1 MAALPSLRQ
10 LSYLVTLS
18 ETLHFTEAARRSFVT
33 QSTLSGGIMEL
44 ERLLGGVLVERD
56 RQNVRLTPL
65 GEQVVA
71 RARVLLADA
80 QDLMRLS
87 REMSEPLTGDLH
99 LGIIP
104 TIAPFILTQL
114 LSAVQKE
121 LPRIKLHLHEAQSE
135 KIIESLEHGT
145 LDMVV
150 LALPFDTHGLKVK
163 DIASEKLFVV
173 CHKKDQH
180 ALAAKE
186 IDDLDLSRLILLE
199 EGHCL
204 RDHTLSAC
212 PINDRKND
220 SRLKA
225 SSLPTLLEMVLAN
238 LGFTML
244 PEIAIQNASL
254 VGHNEL
260 TVHPIKNAPERTL
273 ALITRKST
281 PLQTEFDLLHE
292 ILARITQN
300 ILSDNAKY
308 MNHQG

>member
-44 ERLLGGVLVERD
+44 ERLLGGMLVERD

-65 GEQVVA
+65 GEEVVA

-99 LGIIP
+99 FGIIP

-114 LSAVQKE
+114 LNQVQEK
-121 LPRIKLHLHEAQSE
+121 LPRINFHLHESQSS
-135 KIIESLEHGT
+135 KIISDLEHGS
-145 LDMVV
+145 LDMVF
-150 LALPFDTHGLKVK
+150 LALPFDTNSLKLKEVFTEELY
-163 DIASEKLFVV
+163 IVCSEKDSKTLN
-173 CHKKDQH
+173 
-180 ALAAKE
+180 AKE
-186 IDDLDLSRLILLE
+186 MTDLDLSRLILLD

-212 PINDRKND
+212 PINERKND
-220 SRLKA
+220 ARLKA
-225 SSLPTLLEMVLAN
+225 SSLPTVLEMVSAN
-238 LGFTML
+238 LGFTMM
-244 PEIAIQNASL
+244 PHIALKNINQL
-254 VGHNEL
+254 QLKGL
-260 TVHPIKNAPERTL
+260 KTFTVNQAPKRTL
-273 ALITRKST
+273 TLVTRKST
-281 PLQTEFDLLHE
+281 PLQNEFDIVYH
-292 ILARITQN
+292 ILKDICVEMSKA
-300 ILSDNAKY
+300 
-308 MNHQG
+308 

>member
-114 LSAVQKE
+114 LDEVHQQ
-121 LPRIKLHLHEAQSE
+121 LPKIQLHLHEAQSDKIVE
-135 KIIESLEHGT
+135 KLEHGN
-145 LDMVV
+145 LDMIV
-150 LALPFDTHGLKVK
+150 LALPFDTRSLKVVE
-163 DIASEKLFVV
+163 IAKEHLFLVYN
-173 CHKKDQH
+173 KKDKN
-180 ALAAKE
+180 AANANSL
-186 IDDLDLSRLILLE
+186 DDLDLSRLMLLE

-204 RDHTLSAC
+204 RDHALSAC
-212 PINDRKND
+212 PVGERKND
-220 SRLKA
+220 QRLKA
-225 SSLPTLLEMVLAN
+225 SSLPTLVEMVSSN
-238 LGFTML
+238 LGFSLL
-244 PEIAIQNASL
+244 PEIALKNSMI
-254 VGHNEL
+254 HFNEEIA
-260 TVHPIKNAPERTL
+260 VKSIEDAPSRTL
-273 ALITRKST
+273 ALVTRKST
-281 PLQTEFDLLHE
+281 PLQSEFDV
-292 ILARITQN
+292 ILQILQKITAHLQ
-300 ILSDNAKY
+300 
-308 MNHQG
+308 

>member
-10 LSYLVTLS
+10 LTYLVTLS

-104 TIAPFILTQL
+104 TIAPFILSQL
-114 LSAVQKE
+114 LDEVHKQ
-121 LPRIKLHLHEAQSE
+121 LPKIQLHLHEAQSE
-135 KIIESLEHGT
+135 KIVEKLEHGN
-145 LDMVV
+145 LDMIV
-150 LALPFDTHGLKVK
+150 LALPFDTRGLKVAE
-163 DIASEKLFVV
+163 I
-173 CHKKDQH
+173 
-180 ALAAKE
+180 AKE
-186 IDDLDLSRLILLE
+186 NLYLVCNKTDHNPNTATSLDDLDLSRLVLLE

-204 RDHTLSAC
+204 RNHTLSAC
-212 PINDRKND
+212 PIGERKND
-220 SRLKA
+220 HRLKA
-225 SSLPTLLEMVLAN
+225 SSLPTLVEMVSSN
-238 LGFTML
+238 LGFTLL
-244 PEIAIQNASL
+244 PEIAIHTNMIKANPDL
-254 VGHNEL
+254 V
-260 TVHPIKNAPERTL
+260 VKSIDAAPSRTL
-273 ALITRKST
+273 ALLTRKST
-281 PLQTEFDLLHE
+281 PLQSEFDVLLQ
-292 ILARITQN
+292 ILQKITQH
-300 ILSDNAKY
+300 L
-308 MNHQG
+308 H

>member
-99 LGIIP
+99 LGVIP
-104 TIAPFILTQL
+104 TIAPFILAQL
-114 LSAVQKE
+114 LDEVHKQ
-121 LPRIKLHLHEAQSE
+121 LPKIQLHLHEAQSE
-135 KIIESLEHGT
+135 KIVEKLEHGN

-150 LALPFDTHGLKVK
+150 LALPFDTRGLKVAEVAK
-163 DIASEKLFVV
+163 ESLFLVCNKSDIAS
-173 CHKKDQH
+173 Q
-180 ALAAKE
+180 AKSL
-186 IDDLDLSRLILLE
+186 DDLDLSRLMLLE

-212 PINDRKND
+212 PIGERKND
-220 SRLKA
+220 HRLKA
-225 SSLPTLLEMVLAN
+225 SSLPTLVEMVSAN
-238 LGFTML
+238 LGFTLL
-244 PEIAIQNASL
+244 PEIAIHTNM
-254 VGHNEL
+254 
-260 TVHPIKNAPERTL
+260 IKANPDLMVKQIEAAPSRIL
-273 ALITRKST
+273 ALVTRKST
-281 PLQTEFDLLHE
+281 PLQSEFDVLLQ
-292 ILARITQN
+292 ILQKITQN
-300 ILSDNAKY
+300 L
-308 MNHQG
+308 H

>member
-114 LSAVQKE
+114 LDEVHRQ
-121 LPRIKLHLHEAQSE
+121 LPKIQLHLHEAQSE
-135 KIIESLEHGT
+135 KIVEKLEHGN
-145 LDMVV
+145 LDMIV
-150 LALPFDTHGLKVK
+150 LALPFDTRGLKVAE
-163 DIASEKLFVV
+163 IAKENLFVV
-173 CHKKDQH
+173 YNKNDKN
-180 ALAAKE
+180 AENANSL
-186 IDDLDLSRLILLE
+186 DDLDLSRLMLLE

-212 PINDRKND
+212 PVGERKND
-220 SRLKA
+220 HRLKA
-225 SSLPTLLEMVLAN
+225 SSLPTLVEMVSSN
-238 LGFTML
+238 LGFTLL
-244 PEIAIQNASL
+244 PEIALKNSMI
-254 VGHNEL
+254 HFNEDIE
-260 TVHPIKNAPERTL
+260 VKSIEDAPSRIL
-273 ALITRKST
+273 ALVTRKST
-281 PLQTEFDLLHE
+281 PLQSEFDVIFQ
-292 ILARITQN
+292 ILQKITAHLQ
-300 ILSDNAKY
+300 
-308 MNHQG
+308 

>member
-65 GEQVVA
+65 GEEVVA

-104 TIAPFILTQL
+104 TIAPFILTPL
-114 LSAVQKE
+114 LEAVQQH
-121 LPRIKLHLHEAQSE
+121 LPKIKLYLHEVQSE
-135 KIIESLEHGT
+135 SSVEQLEHGR
-145 LDMVV
+145 LDMVL
-150 LALPFDTHGLKVK
+150 LALPFDTRGLKVNEIQK
-163 DIASEKLFVV
+163 EQLFLIS
-173 CHKKDQH
+173 HENDLQ
-180 ALAAKE
+180 ATQAKTVQE
-186 IDDLDLSRLILLE
+186 LDLSKLVLLE

-204 RDHTLSAC
+204 REHSLAIC
-212 PINDRKND
+212 PVNDRKND
-220 SRLKA
+220 QRLKA
-225 SSLPTLLEMVLAN
+225 SSLPTLVEMISSN
-238 LGFTML
+238 LGYTLL
-244 PEIAIQNASL
+244 PEIAVTSQMIQAHS
-254 VGHNEL
+254 EL
-260 TVHPIKNAPERTL
+260 NIRALDDAPNRTL
-273 ALITRKST
+273 ALVTRKST
-281 PLQTEFDLLHE
+281 PLHNEFEVISKLLKE
-292 ILARITQN
+292 IIQPRISKTQ
-300 ILSDNAKY
+300 
-308 MNHQG
+308 

>member
-114 LSAVQKE
+114 LDEVHQQ
-121 LPRIKLHLHEAQSE
+121 LPKIQLHLHEAQSE
-135 KIIESLEHGT
+135 KIVEKLEHGN
-145 LDMVV
+145 LDMIV
-150 LALPFDTHGLKVK
+150 LALPFDTRSLKVVE
-163 DIASEKLFVV
+163 IAKEHLFLVYN
-173 CHKKDQH
+173 KKDKN
-180 ALAAKE
+180 AANANSL
-186 IDDLDLSRLILLE
+186 DDLDLSRLMLLE

-204 RDHTLSAC
+204 RDHALSAC
-212 PINDRKND
+212 PVGERKND
-220 SRLKA
+220 QRLKA
-225 SSLPTLLEMVLAN
+225 SSLPTLVEMVSSD
-238 LGFTML
+238 LGFTLL
-244 PEIAIQNASL
+244 PEIAL
-254 VGHNEL
+254 
-260 TVHPIKNAPERTL
+260 KNSMIHFNKDIEVKSIEDAPSRIL
-273 ALITRKST
+273 ALLTRKST
-281 PLQTEFDLLHE
+281 PLQSEFDVIMQ
-292 ILARITQN
+292 ILQKITAHLQ
-300 ILSDNAKY
+300 
-308 MNHQG
+308 

>member
-104 TIAPFILTQL
+104 TIAPFILTPLLEEVHKQL
-114 LSAVQKE
+114 PKIQ
-121 LPRIKLHLHEAQSE
+121 LHLHEAQSE
-135 KIIESLEHGT
+135 KIVERLEHGN
-145 LDMVV
+145 LDMVL
-150 LALPFDTHGLKVK
+150 LALPFDTRGLKV
-163 DIASEKLFVV
+163 SEVAKEDLYLV
-173 CHKKDQH
+173 CNKHDQH
-180 ALAAKE
+180 SLNAQSL
-186 IDDLDLSRLILLE
+186 DDLDLSRLMLLE

-204 RDHTLSAC
+204 RDHALSAC
-212 PINDRKND
+212 PIGERKND
-220 SRLKA
+220 NRLKA
-225 SSLPTLLEMVLAN
+225 SSLPTLIEMVSSN
-238 LGFTML
+238 LGFTLL
-244 PEIAIQNASL
+244 PAIAIETHMLKGNDEL
-254 VGHNEL
+254 V
-260 TVHPIKNAPERTL
+260 IKPLQDAPSRTL

-281 PLQTEFDLLHE
+281 PLQSEFDV
-292 ILARITQN
+292 ILGILKKITAN
-300 ILSDNAKY
+300 LS
-308 MNHQG
+308 

>member
-99 LGIIP
+99 LGVIP
-104 TIAPFILTQL
+104 TIAPFILAQL
-114 LSAVQKE
+114 LDEVHKQ
-121 LPRIKLHLHEAQSE
+121 LPKIQLHFHEAQSE
-135 KIIESLEHGT
+135 KIVEKLEYGN

-150 LALPFDTHGLKVK
+150 LALPFDTRSLKVAE
-163 DIASEKLFVV
+163 ITRENLCLVY
-173 CHKKDQH
+173 HKSDQN
-180 ALAAKE
+180 AANAKSL
-186 IDDLDLSRLILLE
+186 DQLDLSRLMLLE

-204 RDHTLSAC
+204 RDHTLSVC
-212 PINDRKND
+212 PIGERKND
-220 SRLKA
+220 HRLKA
-225 SSLPTLLEMVLAN
+225 SSLPTLVEMVSSN
-238 LGFTML
+238 LGFTLLPQIAVNTHML
-244 PEIAIQNASL
+244 KYNDQLVIKPIENAPSRVLSL
-254 VGHNEL
+254 V
-260 TVHPIKNAPERTL
+260 
-273 ALITRKST
+273 TRKST
-281 PLQTEFDLLHE
+281 PLQSEFDVLLQV
-292 ILARITQN
+292 LQKITAELN
-300 ILSDNAKY
+300 
-308 MNHQG
+308 

>member
-114 LSAVQKE
+114 LDEVHRQ
-121 LPRIKLHLHEAQSE
+121 LPKIQLHLHEAQSE
-135 KIIESLEHGT
+135 KIVEKLEHGN
-145 LDMVV
+145 LDMIV
-150 LALPFDTHGLKVK
+150 LALPFDTRGLKVAE
-163 DIASEKLFVV
+163 IAKENLFVV
-173 CHKKDQH
+173 YNKNDKN
-180 ALAAKE
+180 AENANSLV
-186 IDDLDLSRLILLE
+186 DLDLSRLMLLE

-212 PINDRKND
+212 PVGERKND
-220 SRLKA
+220 HRLKA
-225 SSLPTLLEMVLAN
+225 SSLPTLVEMVSSD
-238 LGFTML
+238 LGFTLL
-244 PEIAIQNASL
+244 PEIALKNNMI
-254 VGHNEL
+254 HFNEDIE
-260 TVHPIKNAPERTL
+260 VKSIEDAPSRIL
-273 ALITRKST
+273 ALLTRKST
-281 PLQTEFDLLHE
+281 PLQSEFDV
-292 ILARITQN
+292 ILQILQKITAH
-300 ILSDNAKY
+300 LE
-308 MNHQG
+308 

>member
-99 LGIIP
+99 LGVIP
-104 TIAPFILTQL
+104 TIAPFILAQL
-114 LSAVQKE
+114 LDEVHKQ
-121 LPRIKLHLHEAQSE
+121 LPKIQLHLHEAQSE
-135 KIIESLEHGT
+135 KIVEKLEHGN

-150 LALPFDTHGLKVK
+150 LALPFDTRGLKVAEVAK
-163 DIASEKLFVV
+163 ESLFLVCNKSDIAS
-173 CHKKDQH
+173 Q
-180 ALAAKE
+180 AKSL
-186 IDDLDLSRLILLE
+186 DDLDLSHLMLLE

-212 PINDRKND
+212 PIGERKND
-220 SRLKA
+220 HRLKA
-225 SSLPTLLEMVLAN
+225 SSLPTLVEMVSAD
-238 LGFTML
+238 LGFTLL
-244 PEIAIQNASL
+244 PEIAIHTNM
-254 VGHNEL
+254 
-260 TVHPIKNAPERTL
+260 IKANPDLMVKQIEAAPSRIL
-273 ALITRKST
+273 ALVTRKST
-281 PLQTEFDLLHE
+281 PLQSEFDVLLQ
-292 ILARITQN
+292 ILQKITQN
-300 ILSDNAKY
+300 L
-308 MNHQG
+308 H

>member
-114 LSAVQKE
+114 LDEVHQH
-121 LPRIKLHLHEAQSE
+121 LPKIQLHLHEAQSE
-135 KIIESLEHGT
+135 KIVEKLEHGN
-145 LDMVV
+145 LDMIV
-150 LALPFDTHGLKVK
+150 LALPFDTRGLKVAE
-163 DIASEKLFVV
+163 I
-173 CHKKDQH
+173 
-180 ALAAKE
+180 AKE
-186 IDDLDLSRLILLE
+186 HLSLVYNKNDSNAIHANSLDDLDLTRLMLLE

-204 RDHTLSAC
+204 RDHALSAC
-212 PINDRKND
+212 PVGERKND
-220 SRLKA
+220 HRLKA
-225 SSLPTLLEMVLAN
+225 SSLPTLVEMVSSD
-238 LGFTML
+238 LGFTLL
-244 PEIAIQNASL
+244 PEIAIKNSMLSGNDAIA
-254 VGHNEL
+254 
-260 TVHPIKNAPERTL
+260 IKSIQDAPSRTL

-281 PLQTEFDLLHE
+281 PLQSEFDV
-292 ILARITQN
+292 ILDILKKITSH
-300 ILSDNAKY
+300 LE
-308 MNHQG
+308 

>member
-71 RARVLLADA
+71 RARALLADA

-104 TIAPFILTQL
+104 TIAPFILSKLLDEVHKQL
-114 LSAVQKE
+114 PKIQ
-121 LPRIKLHLHEAQSE
+121 LHLYEAQSE
-135 KIIESLEHGT
+135 KIVEKLEHGN
-145 LDMVV
+145 LDMIV
-150 LALPFDTHGLKVK
+150 LALPFDTRGLKVAE
-163 DIASEKLFVV
+163 I
-173 CHKKDQH
+173 
-180 ALAAKE
+180 AKE
-186 IDDLDLSRLILLE
+186 NLYLVHHKTDQNALNVKTLDDLDLSRLVLLE

-204 RDHTLSAC
+204 RNHVLSAC
-212 PINDRKND
+212 PIGERKND
-220 SRLKA
+220 HRLKA
-225 SSLPTLLEMVLAN
+225 SSLPTLVEMVSAN
-238 LGFTML
+238 LGFTLL
-244 PEIAIQNASL
+244 PEIAIHTNMIKANPDL
-254 VGHNEL
+254 VVKAVEA
-260 TVHPIKNAPERTL
+260 APSRTL
-273 ALITRKST
+273 ALVTRKST
-281 PLQTEFDLLHE
+281 PLQSEFDVLLQ
-292 ILARITQN
+292 ILQKVTQN
-300 ILSDNAKY
+300 L
-308 MNHQG
+308 H

>member
-114 LSAVQKE
+114 LDEVHRQ
-121 LPRIKLHLHEAQSE
+121 LPKIQLHLHEAQSE
-135 KIIESLEHGT
+135 KIVEKLEHGN
-145 LDMVV
+145 LDMIV
-150 LALPFDTHGLKVK
+150 LALPFDTRGLKVAE
-163 DIASEKLFVV
+163 IAKENLFVV
-173 CHKKDQH
+173 YNKNDKN
-180 ALAAKE
+180 AENANSL
-186 IDDLDLSRLILLE
+186 DDLDLSRLMLLE

-212 PINDRKND
+212 PVGERKND
-220 SRLKA
+220 HRLKA
-225 SSLPTLLEMVLAN
+225 SSLPTLVEMVSSN
-238 LGFTML
+238 LGFTLL
-244 PEIAIQNASL
+244 PEIALKNSMI
-254 VGHNEL
+254 HFNEEIA
-260 TVHPIKNAPERTL
+260 VKSIEDAPSRIL
-273 ALITRKST
+273 ALVTRKST
-281 PLQTEFDLLHE
+281 PLQSEFDV
-292 ILARITQN
+292 ILQILQKITAH
-300 ILSDNAKY
+300 LE
-308 MNHQG
+308 

>member
-114 LSAVQKE
+114 LEEVHKQ
-121 LPRIKLHLHEAQSE
+121 LPKFSCICTKH
-135 KIIESLEHGT
+135 
-145 LDMVV
+145 
-150 LALPFDTHGLKVK
+150 KVK
-163 DIASEKLFVV
+163 KLLNVLNTAIWTWWCWHYRSIRV
-173 CHKKDQH
+173 DSKLSILPKKTCSWSATNTISMH
-180 ALAAKE
+180 LRRS
-186 IDDLDLSRLILLE
+186 LSMTSIY
-199 EGHCL
+199 H
-204 RDHTLSAC
+204 
-212 PINDRKND
+212 
-220 SRLKA
+220 
-225 SSLPTLLEMVLAN
+225 V
-238 LGFTML
+238 
-244 PEIAIQNASL
+244 
-254 VGHNEL
+254 
-260 TVHPIKNAPERTL
+260 
-273 ALITRKST
+273 
-281 PLQTEFDLLHE
+281 
-292 ILARITQN
+292 
-300 ILSDNAKY
+300 
-308 MNHQG
+308 

>member
-99 LGIIP
+99 LGVIP
-104 TIAPFILTQL
+104 TIAPFILAQL
-114 LSAVQKE
+114 LDEVHKQ
-121 LPRIKLHLHEAQSE
+121 LPKIQLHLHEAQSE
-135 KIIESLEHGT
+135 KIVEKLEHGN

-150 LALPFDTHGLKVK
+150 LALPFDTRGLKVAEVAK
-163 DIASEKLFVV
+163 ESLFLVCNKSDIAS
-173 CHKKDQH
+173 Q
-180 ALAAKE
+180 AKSL
-186 IDDLDLSRLILLE
+186 DDLDLSRLMLLE

-212 PINDRKND
+212 PIGERKND
-220 SRLKA
+220 HRLKA
-225 SSLPTLLEMVLAN
+225 SSLPTLVEMVSAD
-238 LGFTML
+238 LGFTLL
-244 PEIAIQNASL
+244 PQIAIHTNM
-254 VGHNEL
+254 
-260 TVHPIKNAPERTL
+260 IKANPDLMVKQIEAAPSRIL
-273 ALITRKST
+273 ALVTRKST
-281 PLQTEFDLLHE
+281 PLQSEFDVLLQ
-292 ILARITQN
+292 ILQKITQD
-300 ILSDNAKY
+300 L
-308 MNHQG
+308 H

>member
-104 TIAPFILTQL
+104 TIAPFLLAQL
-114 LSAVQKE
+114 LDEVHQQ
-121 LPRIKLHLHEAQSE
+121 LPKIQLHLHEAQSDKIVE
-135 KIIESLEHGT
+135 KLEHGN

-150 LALPFDTHGLKVK
+150 LALPFDIRGLKVAEITK
-163 DIASEKLFVV
+163 ENLCLVA
-173 CHKKDQH
+173 HKNDSQCGLAQSLDQ
-180 ALAAKE
+180 
-186 IDDLDLSRLILLE
+186 LDLSRLILLE

-212 PINDRKND
+212 PIGERKNEH
-220 SRLKA
+220 RLKA
-225 SSLPTLLEMVLAN
+225 SSLPTLVEMVSAN
-238 LGFTML
+238 LGFTLL
-244 PEIAIQNASL
+244 PEIAIHTHMIKS
-254 VGHNEL
+254 
-260 TVHPIKNAPERTL
+260 HPDLIVKPIESAPSRTL
-273 ALITRKST
+273 ALVTRKST
-281 PLQTEFDLLHE
+281 PLQSEFDVLLQ
-292 ILARITQN
+292 ILQKITQ
-300 ILSDNAKY
+300 
-308 MNHQG
+308 HH

>member
-114 LSAVQKE
+114 LDEVHRQ
-121 LPRIKLHLHEAQSE
+121 LPKIQLHLHEAQSE
-135 KIIESLEHGT
+135 KIVEKLEHGN
-145 LDMVV
+145 LDMIV
-150 LALPFDTHGLKVK
+150 LALPFDTRGLKVAE
-163 DIASEKLFVV
+163 IAKENLFVV
-173 CHKKDQH
+173 YNKNDKN
-180 ALAAKE
+180 AENANSL
-186 IDDLDLSRLILLE
+186 DDLDLSRLMLLE

-212 PINDRKND
+212 PVGERKND
-220 SRLKA
+220 HRLKA
-225 SSLPTLLEMVLAN
+225 SSLPTLVEMVSSN
-238 LGFTML
+238 LGFTLL
-244 PEIAIQNASL
+244 PEIALKNSMI
-254 VGHNEL
+254 HFNEEIA
-260 TVHPIKNAPERTL
+260 VKSIEDAPNRSL
-273 ALITRKST
+273 ALVTRKST
-281 PLQTEFDLLHE
+281 PLQSEFDVIFQ
-292 ILARITQN
+292 ILQKITAH
-300 ILSDNAKY
+300 LE
-308 MNHQG
+308 

>member
-104 TIAPFILTQL
+104 TIAPFILTPLLEEVHKQL
-114 LSAVQKE
+114 PKIQ
-121 LPRIKLHLHEAQSE
+121 LHLHEAQSE
-135 KIIESLEHGT
+135 KIVERLEDGN
-145 LDMVV
+145 LDMVL
-150 LALPFDTHGLKVK
+150 LALPFDTRGLKV
-163 DIASEKLFVV
+163 SEVAKEDLYLV
-173 CHKKDQH
+173 CNKHDQH
-180 ALAAKE
+180 SLNAQSL
-186 IDDLDLSRLILLE
+186 DDLDLSRLMLLE

-204 RDHTLSAC
+204 RDHALSAC
-212 PINDRKND
+212 PIGERKND
-220 SRLKA
+220 NRLKA
-225 SSLPTLLEMVLAN
+225 SSLPTLIEMVSSN
-238 LGFTML
+238 LGFTLL
-244 PEIAIQNASL
+244 PAIAIETHMLKGNDEL
-254 VGHNEL
+254 V
-260 TVHPIKNAPERTL
+260 IKPLQDAPSRTL

-281 PLQTEFDLLHE
+281 PLQSEFDV
-292 ILARITQN
+292 ILGILKKITAN
-300 ILSDNAKY
+300 LN
-308 MNHQG
+308 

>member
-99 LGIIP
+99 LGVIP
-104 TIAPFILTQL
+104 TIAPFILAQL
-114 LSAVQKE
+114 LDEVHKQ
-121 LPRIKLHLHEAQSE
+121 LPKIQLHLHEAQSE
-135 KIIESLEHGT
+135 KIVEKLEHGN

-150 LALPFDTHGLKVK
+150 LALPFDTRGLKVAEVAK
-163 DIASEKLFVV
+163 ESLFLVCNKSDIAS
-173 CHKKDQH
+173 Q
-180 ALAAKE
+180 AKSL
-186 IDDLDLSRLILLE
+186 DDLDLSRLMLLE

-212 PINDRKND
+212 PIGERKND
-220 SRLKA
+220 HSLKA
-225 SSLPTLLEMVLAN
+225 SSLPTLVEMVSAD
-238 LGFTML
+238 LGFTLL
-244 PEIAIQNASL
+244 PEIAIHTNM
-254 VGHNEL
+254 
-260 TVHPIKNAPERTL
+260 IKANPDLMVKQIEAAPSRIL
-273 ALITRKST
+273 ALVTRKST
-281 PLQTEFDLLHE
+281 PLQSEFDVLLQ
-292 ILARITQN
+292 ILQKITQN
-300 ILSDNAKY
+300 L
-308 MNHQG
+308 H

>member
-114 LSAVQKE
+114 LDEVHQQ
-121 LPRIKLHLHEAQSE
+121 LPKIQLHLHEAQSDKIVE
-135 KIIESLEHGT
+135 KLEHGN
-145 LDMVV
+145 LDMIV
-150 LALPFDTHGLKVK
+150 LALPFDTRSLKVVE
-163 DIASEKLFVV
+163 IAKEHLFLVYN
-173 CHKKDQH
+173 KKDKN
-180 ALAAKE
+180 ATNANSL
-186 IDDLDLSRLILLE
+186 DDLDLSRLMLLE

-204 RDHTLSAC
+204 RDHALSAC
-212 PINDRKND
+212 PVGERKND
-220 SRLKA
+220 QRLKA
-225 SSLPTLLEMVLAN
+225 SSLPTLVEMVSSD
-238 LGFTML
+238 LGFTLL
-244 PEIAIQNASL
+244 PEIAL
-254 VGHNEL
+254 
-260 TVHPIKNAPERTL
+260 KNSMIHFNKDIEVKSIEDAPSRIL
-273 ALITRKST
+273 ALLTRKST
-281 PLQTEFDLLHE
+281 PLQSEFDV
-292 ILARITQN
+292 ILQILQKITAHLQ
-300 ILSDNAKY
+300 
-308 MNHQG
+308 

>member
-104 TIAPFILTQL
+104 TIAPFILSALLDEVHKQL
-114 LSAVQKE
+114 PKIQ
-121 LPRIKLHLHEAQSE
+121 LHLHEAQSE
-135 KIIESLEHGT
+135 KIVEKLEHGN

-150 LALPFDTHGLKVK
+150 LALPFDTRSLKVAE
-163 DIASEKLFVV
+163 IAKESLYLV
-173 CHKKDQH
+173 CHKSDQH
-180 ALAAKE
+180 SATARSLQ
-186 IDDLDLSRLILLE
+186 DLDLSRLMLLE

-204 RDHTLSAC
+204 RDHALSAC
-212 PINDRKND
+212 PVGERKND
-220 SRLKA
+220 HRLKA
-225 SSLPTLLEMVLAN
+225 SSLPTLVEMVSSN
-238 LGFTML
+238 LGFTLL
-244 PEIAIQNASL
+244 PEIATHSHMIKYNSEL
-254 VGHNEL
+254 V
-260 TVHPIKNAPERTL
+260 VKAIDAAPSRTL
-273 ALITRKST
+273 ALVTRKST
-281 PLQTEFDLLHE
+281 PLQSEFDVLLQVLQK
-292 ILARITQN
+292 IVNNLN
-300 ILSDNAKY
+300 
-308 MNHQG
+308 

>member
-99 LGIIP
+99 VGIIP
-104 TIAPFILTQL
+104 TIAPFILARLLDEVHQQL
-114 LSAVQKE
+114 PKIQ
-121 LPRIKLHLHEAQSE
+121 LHLHEAQSE
-135 KIIESLEHGT
+135 KIVEKLEHGN
-145 LDMVV
+145 LDMIV
-150 LALPFDTHGLKVK
+150 LALPFDTRGLKVAE
-163 DIASEKLFVV
+163 INQENLFLVYNKND
-173 CHKKDQH
+173 KKSSQAH
-180 ALAAKE
+180 SL
-186 IDDLDLSRLILLE
+186 DDLDLSRLMLLE

-204 RDHTLSAC
+204 RDHALSAC
-212 PINDRKND
+212 PVGERKND
-220 SRLKA
+220 HRLKA
-225 SSLPTLLEMVLAN
+225 SSLPTLVEMVSSD
-238 LGFTML
+238 LGFTLL
-244 PEIAIQNASL
+244 PKIALNNNMIQGNNDIA
-254 VGHNEL
+254 VK
-260 TVHPIKNAPERTL
+260 TIDAAPSRTL
-273 ALITRKST
+273 ALLTRKST
-281 PLQTEFDLLHE
+281 PLQSEVDVLFQ
-292 ILARITQN
+292 ILQKITAH
-300 ILSDNAKY
+300 LE
-308 MNHQG
+308 

>member
-104 TIAPFILTQL
+104 TIAPFILSALLEEVHQQL
-114 LSAVQKE
+114 PKIQ
-121 LPRIKLHLHEAQSE
+121 LHLHEAQSE
-135 KIIESLEHGT
+135 KIMEKLEHGQ
-145 LDMVV
+145 LDMIL
-150 LALPFDTHGLKVK
+150 LALPFNTRNLKVAE
-163 DIASEKLFVV
+163 IAREDLYLV
-173 CHKKDQH
+173 CNTADQNAMH
-180 ALAAKE
+180 ATNLDE
-186 IDDLDLSRLILLE
+186 LDLSHLMLLE

-212 PINDRKND
+212 PIDERKND
-220 SRLKA
+220 HQLKA
-225 SSLPTLLEMVLAN
+225 SSLPTLVEMVNSN
-238 LGFTML
+238 LGFTLL
-244 PEIAIQNASL
+244 PQIAVQTQFLKSQEHICAK
-254 VGHNEL
+254 
-260 TVHPIKNAPERTL
+260 TIANAPSRTL

-281 PLQTEFDLLHE
+281 PLQNEFDVLLE
-292 ILARITQN
+292 ILHKIMHQMD
-300 ILSDNAKY
+300 LSI
-308 MNHQG
+308 

>member
-104 TIAPFILTQL
+104 TIAPFILAPL
-114 LSAVQKE
+114 LTAVRDE
-121 LPRIKLHLHEAQSE
+121 LPKIKLHLHEAQSE
-135 KIIESLEHGT
+135 KIVEKLEHGN
-145 LDMVV
+145 LDMVI
-150 LALPFDTHGLKVK
+150 LALPFETRGLKVQE
-163 DIASEKLFVV
+163 IAKESLYLV
-173 CHKKDQH
+173 CNKNDS
-180 ALAAKE
+180 LAANAKSLS
-186 IDDLDLSRLILLE
+186 DLDLSRLMLLE

-204 RDHTLSAC
+204 RDHALSAC
-212 PINDRKND
+212 PIGERKND
-220 SRLKA
+220 NRLKA
-225 SSLPTLLEMVLAN
+225 SSLPTLIEMVLSN
-238 LGFTML
+238 LGFTLL
-244 PEIAIQNASL
+244 PEIAVQTTLLKSQNDL
-254 VGHNEL
+254 IIK
-260 TVHPIKNAPERTL
+260 PIDNAPERTL
-273 ALITRKST
+273 ALVTRKST
-281 PLQTEFDLLHE
+281 PLQTEFDILH
-292 ILARITQN
+292 Q
-300 ILSDNAKY
+300 ILSNICLQLLADNAKY
-308 MNHQG
+308 LTHA

>member
-104 TIAPFILTQL
+104 TIAPFILSQL
-114 LSAVQKE
+114 LDEVHKQ
-121 LPRIKLHLHEAQSE
+121 LPKIQLHLHEAQSE
-135 KIIESLEHGT
+135 KIVEKLEHGN
-145 LDMVV
+145 LDMIV
-150 LALPFDTHGLKVK
+150 LALPFDTRGLKVAE
-163 DIASEKLFVV
+163 I
-173 CHKKDQH
+173 
-180 ALAAKE
+180 AKE
-186 IDDLDLSRLILLE
+186 NLYLVCNKTDHNPNTVTSLDDLDLSRLVLLE

-204 RDHTLSAC
+204 RNHTLSAC
-212 PINDRKND
+212 PIGERKND
-220 SRLKA
+220 HRLKA
-225 SSLPTLLEMVLAN
+225 SSLPTLVEMVSSN
-238 LGFTML
+238 LGFTLL
-244 PEIAIQNASL
+244 PEIAIHTNMIKANPDL
-254 VGHNEL
+254 V
-260 TVHPIKNAPERTL
+260 VKSIDAAPSRTL
-273 ALITRKST
+273 ALLTRKST
-281 PLQTEFDLLHE
+281 PLQSEFDVLLQ
-292 ILARITQN
+292 ILQKITQH
-300 ILSDNAKY
+300 L
-308 MNHQG
+308 H

>member
-87 REMSEPLTGDLH
+87 REMREPLAGDLH

-104 TIAPFILTQL
+104 TIAPFIVTQL
-114 LSAVQKE
+114 LDEVHRQ
-121 LPRIKLHLHEAQSE
+121 LPKIQLHLHESQRE
-135 KIIESLEHGT
+135 KIGEKLEHGN
-145 LDMVV
+145 LDMIV
-150 LALPFDTHGLKVK
+150 LALPFDTRGLKVAEVTK
-163 DIASEKLFVV
+163 ENLFVV
-173 CHKKDQH
+173 YNKNDSNT
-180 ALAAKE
+180 ANANSL
-186 IDDLDLSRLILLE
+186 DDLDLSRLMLLE

-212 PINDRKND
+212 PVGERKND
-220 SRLKA
+220 HRLKA
-225 SSLPTLLEMVLAN
+225 SSLPTLVEMVSSD
-238 LGFTML
+238 LGFTLL
-244 PEIAIQNASL
+244 PEIALKNSMI
-254 VGHNEL
+254 HFNEEIA
-260 TVHPIKNAPERTL
+260 VKSIEDAPSRTL
-273 ALITRKST
+273 ALVTRKST
-281 PLQTEFDLLHE
+281 PLQSEFDVIFQ
-292 ILARITQN
+292 ILQKITAH
-300 ILSDNAKY
+300 LE
-308 MNHQG
+308 

>member
-104 TIAPFILTQL
+104 TIAPFILAPLLDAVHKQL
-114 LSAVQKE
+114 PKIQ
-121 LPRIKLHLHEAQSE
+121 LHLHEAQSE
-135 KIIESLEHGT
+135 KIVEKLEHGN

-150 LALPFDTHGLKVK
+150 LALPFDTRGLKVAE
-163 DIASEKLFVV
+163 IARENLFLV
-173 CHKKDQH
+173 CNKSDQA
-180 ALAAKE
+180 ALKATS
-186 IDDLDLSRLILLE
+186 IDQLDLSRLMLLE

-204 RDHTLSAC
+204 RDHALSAC
-212 PINDRKND
+212 PIGERKND
-220 SRLKA
+220 HRLKA
-225 SSLPTLLEMVLAN
+225 SSLPTLVEMVSAD
-238 LGFTML
+238 LGFTLL
-244 PEIAIQNASL
+244 PEIAIHTTMIQANPA
-254 VGHNEL
+254 L
-260 TVHPIKNAPERTL
+260 TVKPIEAGPTRTL
-273 ALITRKST
+273 ALVTRKST
-281 PLQTEFDLLHE
+281 PLQSEFEVLLQ
-292 ILARITQN
+292 ILQNITQD
-300 ILSDNAKY
+300 L
-308 MNHQG
+308 H

>member
-114 LSAVQKE
+114 LDEVHRQ
-121 LPRIKLHLHEAQSE
+121 LPKIQLHLHEAQSE
-135 KIIESLEHGT
+135 KIVEKLEHGN
-145 LDMVV
+145 LDMIV
-150 LALPFDTHGLKVK
+150 LALPFDTRGLKVAE
-163 DIASEKLFVV
+163 IAKENLFVV
-173 CHKKDQH
+173 YNKNDKN
-180 ALAAKE
+180 AENANSL
-186 IDDLDLSRLILLE
+186 DDLDLSRLMLLE

-212 PINDRKND
+212 PVGERKND
-220 SRLKA
+220 HRLKA
-225 SSLPTLLEMVLAN
+225 SSLPTLVEMVSSD
-238 LGFTML
+238 LGFTLL
-244 PEIAIQNASL
+244 PEIALKNNMI
-254 VGHNEL
+254 HFNEDIE
-260 TVHPIKNAPERTL
+260 VKSIEDAPSRIL
-273 ALITRKST
+273 ALLTRKST
-281 PLQTEFDLLHE
+281 PLQSEFDV
-292 ILARITQN
+292 ILQILQKITAHLQ
-300 ILSDNAKY
+300 
-308 MNHQG
+308 

>member
-114 LSAVQKE
+114 LDEVHQQ
-121 LPRIKLHLHEAQSE
+121 LPKIQLHLHEAQSE
-135 KIIESLEHGT
+135 KIVEKLEHGN
-145 LDMVV
+145 LDMIV
-150 LALPFDTHGLKVK
+150 LALPFDTRSLKVVE
-163 DIASEKLFVV
+163 IAKEHLFLVYN
-173 CHKKDQH
+173 KKDKN
-180 ALAAKE
+180 AANANSL
-186 IDDLDLSRLILLE
+186 DDLDLSRLMLLE

-212 PINDRKND
+212 PVGERKND
-220 SRLKA
+220 QRLKA
-225 SSLPTLLEMVLAN
+225 SSLPTLVEMVSSD
-238 LGFTML
+238 LGFTLL
-244 PEIAIQNASL
+244 PEIALKNSMI
-254 VGHNEL
+254 HFNEAIE
-260 TVHPIKNAPERTL
+260 VKSIEDAPNRIL
-273 ALITRKST
+273 ALVTRKST
-281 PLQTEFDLLHE
+281 PLQSEFDV
-292 ILARITQN
+292 ILQILQKITAHLQ
-300 ILSDNAKY
+300 
-308 MNHQG
+308 